1 MTLAQ
6 SNIPI
11 RLRVSTDD
19 AAIAAVIRAAFRG
32 PDEAALVARLRKHG
46 DMVAEFV
53 ALDDANTVIGHIA
66 FSRLEVQ
73 SGSETR
79 RAVALAPLAVAPGR
93 QRQGI
98 GGALILHA
106 HTCLRDE
113 GEELVVVLGHPAYYP
128 QFGFSSLLARL
139 LDAPYAGEAFMALEL
154 KPGILAALRWSVAY
168 PRAFAEA
175 H

>member
-11 RLRVSTDD
+11 RLRVSADD
-19 AAIAAVIRAAFRG
+19 AAIAAVISAAFRG
-32 PDEAALVARLRKHG
+32 PDEAALVARLRKDG
-46 DMVAEFV
+46 DMIAEFV
-53 ALDDANTVIGHIA
+53 ALDEAGAVIGHIA
-66 FSRLEVQ
+66 FSRLDVQ
-73 SGSETR
+73 SGSQAL
-79 RAVALAPLAVAPGR
+79 RAVALAPVAVAPGH

-106 HTCLRDE
+106 RNCLRDE
-113 GEELVVVLGHPAYYP
+113 GEDLVVVLGHPAYYP

-139 LDAPYAGEAFMALEL
+139 LDAPYSGEAFMALEL
-154 KPGILAALRWSVAY
+154 KPGILAALKWRVAY
-168 PRAFAEA
+168 PRAFAGE

>member
-1 MTLAQ
+1 MTPAQ
-6 SNIPI
+6 TNIAI

-19 AAIAAVIRAAFRG
+19 AAIAAVVTAAFGG
-32 PDEAALVARLRKHG
+32 PNEAALIAQLRTDG

-53 ALDDANTVIGHIA
+53 ALDARTVIGHIA
-66 FSRLEVQ
+66 FSRLDVQ
-73 SGSETR
+73 AGSEAL
-79 RAVALAPLAVAPGR
+79 RAIALAPVAVVPDR

-98 GGALILHA
+98 GGALIRHA

-128 QFGFSSLLARL
+128 QFGFSSLLAKL
-139 LDAPYAGEAFMALEL
+139 LDAPYHGEAFMAVEL
-154 KPGILAALRWSVAY
+154 KPGILGALKWRVFY
-168 PRAFAEA
+168 PRAFAGA